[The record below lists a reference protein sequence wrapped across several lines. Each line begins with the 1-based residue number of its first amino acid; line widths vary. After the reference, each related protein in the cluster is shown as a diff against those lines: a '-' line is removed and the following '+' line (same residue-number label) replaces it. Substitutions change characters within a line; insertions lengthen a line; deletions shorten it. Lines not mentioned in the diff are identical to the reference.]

1 MSDFSQQIR
10 DKYTQ
15 LTKIQRHI
23 ADYLLEH
30 NNDLAFTKLDELSLN
45 INVSTTSIIRFA
57 RALGYRGYSDMQESF
72 QKKYV
77 NNTSLPQRLDSA
89 IGATKQDQLLLD
101 VFQNDI
107 DNIHATLTMLSETDL
122 AEAVHSI
129 IAAEN
134 VYILGTRGTFSVA
147 HYLGYRLSQSMKN
160 VRLADGMGMMYPE
173 QVSSITPNDVC
184 ISFMFPRYTK
194 ITAQLLSWIKHR
206 GAKIILFTKLGN
218 TEVNSYGDI
227 LLPCQVKGVS
237 YKNSL
242 SSLFCIC
249 NYILAAVVVQDYDN
263 ASQSINRTEELI
275 QGFFLGTD

>member
-10 DKYTQ
+10 EKYTE

-72 QKKYV
+72 QKNYIH
-77 NNTSLPQRLDSA
+77 NTSLPQRLDTA

-107 DNIHATLTMLSETDL
+107 DNIHATLATLSETDL
-122 AEAVHSI
+122 AEAVRLI

-173 QVSSITPNDVC
+173 QVSSVTPNDVC

-218 TEVNSYGDI
+218 SEVNSYGDI
-227 LLPCQVKGVS
+227 ILPCQVKGVS

-249 NYILAAVVVQDYDN
+249 NYILAAVVLQDYEN

>member
-173 QVSSITPNDVC
+173 QVSSITPNDEIGRAHV
-184 ISFMFPRYTK
+184 
-194 ITAQLLSWIKHR
+194 
-206 GAKIILFTKLGN
+206 
-218 TEVNSYGDI
+218 
-227 LLPCQVKGVS
+227 
-237 YKNSL
+237 
-242 SSLFCIC
+242 
-249 NYILAAVVVQDYDN
+249 
-263 ASQSINRTEELI
+263 
-275 QGFFLGTD
+275 